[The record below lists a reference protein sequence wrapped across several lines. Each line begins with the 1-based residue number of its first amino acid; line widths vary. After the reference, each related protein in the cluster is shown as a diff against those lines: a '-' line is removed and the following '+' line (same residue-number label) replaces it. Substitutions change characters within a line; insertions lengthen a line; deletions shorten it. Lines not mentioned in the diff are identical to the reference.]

1 MQRKIIFIGAFS
13 TLIFSLLFSS
23 WAFIE
28 NEKKQERL
36 IMITYNIHHGAPQ
49 NSEDVNLKDIADV
62 ILRSKADLVA
72 LQELDR
78 FIERSG
84 NVDQIAEL
92 EQLLK
97 MKGYFSKSID
107 YGGGEYGVAV
117 FSKYPLLSVERVDLP
132 MVKDGEQRSL
142 ALAKVKLPNDKE
154 LYFGSTHLDLN
165 VPNRIS
171 QVQKIKEIEMM
182 LNAPLIIGGDF
193 NAVPTSEEMI
203 KLQESFIL
211 SCTDEGCPLT
221 SPTSAPIRAID
232 FFAYN
237 NKIKEVLGFEGSEA
251 LKEERA
257 SDHIP
262 HIATFEILN

>member
-1 MQRKIIFIGAFS
+1 MKRNIAFLCALATVVLS
-13 TLIFSLLFSS
+13 LSFSAWKFKDVE
-23 WAFIE
+23 I
-28 NEKKQERL
+28 KKGEL

-49 NSEDVNLKDIADV
+49 SSEEVNLKDIADV

-78 FIERSG
+78 FIARSG

-92 EQLLK
+92 EQLLN

-107 YGGGEYGVAV
+107 YNGGEYGVAL
-117 FSKYPLLSVERVDLP
+117 FSKHPLISVERFDLP

-142 ALAKVKLPNDKE
+142 ALAKVKLPNDQE

-165 VPNRIS
+165 IPNRIA
-171 QVQKIKEIEMM
+171 QVQRIKEIEMN

-193 NAVPTSEEMI
+193 NAIPTSEEMI
-203 KLQESFIL
+203 KLQESFTL
-211 SCTDEGCPLT
+211 SCVAGGCPLT
-221 SPTSAPIRAID
+221 SPTSNPKRAID

-237 NKIKEVLGFEGSEA
+237 NKVKEVLDFKGSEA
-251 LKEERA
+251 LKEEKA

-262 HIATFEILN
+262 HVATFEFLN